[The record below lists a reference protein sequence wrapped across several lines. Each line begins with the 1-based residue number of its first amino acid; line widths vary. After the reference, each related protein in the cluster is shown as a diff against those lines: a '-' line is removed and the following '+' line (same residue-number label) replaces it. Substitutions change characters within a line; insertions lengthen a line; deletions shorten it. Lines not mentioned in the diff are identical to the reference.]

1 MPFASAAASCPA
13 SPSLLAR
20 RSTAPSAPPPCAQ
33 SPGVPEESHSAIGSQ
48 LAIGGGLNNNNNHSF
63 SSPPSV
69 ASSFAS
75 SGITTPKTTGR
86 IKIPPNRRK
95 GEYNNNN
102 QHLNNDIK
110 RKEEISATNP
120 SLLHCQFCSE
130 QLPDV
135 QALQVKIKFG
145 KGSSTTLTIFFWQNP
160 PTQTL
165 KSTPA
170 NPNP

>member
-69 ASSFAS
+69 ASSFVS

-95 GEYNNNN
+95 GEYTNNN

-120 SLLHCQFCSE
+120 SLLRCQFCSE

-135 QALQVKIKFG
+135 QALQVKIKC
-145 KGSSTTLTIFFWQNP
+145 LE
-160 PTQTL
+160 
-165 KSTPA
+165 
-170 NPNP
+170 